1 MHLLDKI
8 EHHAWVN
15 PDRIAITHGGDT
27 LTYAKLWATI
37 IAVAKNATDDGAK
50 PGDRFLFAAKPTP
63 FSLAATLGLLRAG
76 LTLVFVDPFS
86 APALFKTRA
95 DLVGPRYVVSDSLLY
110 LIGHKRLGWA
120 LDLAKVTVCDYAEVT
135 QAKHLYLGPW
145 LPGLPR
151 LASAI
156 SVWFQ
161 TKSEAQL
168 PVLDGEQPAII
179 TFTSGTTGDPKGV
192 VHTLSTISA
201 NLDNF
206 GELFNVQPGDLIY
219 SEPMTVGIVSLAHGA
234 NWWIPE
240 KHTPA
245 PGKIDLLFGVP
256 TEILAFLEKTK
267 NRNIVVKAAATGAAP
282 VLPSLVWEIDAAFGA
297 DCRIVNVY
305 GMTEMLPVAVCD
317 ARLKAEFL
325 EGDLLGTPIGDTRVK
340 IAEDG
345 EILVQGS
352 GLMKHYFGREPQ
364 QWHPTGDLGF
374 VNENGMVVML
384 GRKKNMLIRGN
395 KNIYPSLYEP
405 GLTTIEGVADAVL
418 SGSPDEFGDDRV
430 VLFIA
435 AKPGFEAAAVL
446 ERVKARQ
453 REFIDA
459 DALPDRIKLLASVP
473 TSGRANKID
482 MPALAALAKEI
493 FEGANV

>member
-1 MHLLDKI
+1 
-8 EHHAWVN
+8 
-15 PDRIAITHGGDT
+15 
-27 LTYAKLWATI
+27 
-37 IAVAKNATDDGAK
+37 
-50 PGDRFLFAAKPTP
+50 
-63 FSLAATLGLLRAG
+63 
-76 LTLVFVDPFS
+76 
-86 APALFKTRA
+86 
-95 DLVGPRYVVSDSLLY
+95 
-110 LIGHKRLGWA
+110 
-120 LDLAKVTVCDYAEVT
+120 
-135 QAKHLYLGPW
+135 

-151 LASAI
+151 PSSSISA
-156 SVWFQ
+156 WFQ
-161 TKSEAQL
+161 TKSDAEL
-168 PVLDGEQPAII
+168 PVLDSAQPAII

-206 GELFNVQPGDLIY
+206 GELFNVQPGELIY
-219 SEPMTVGIVSLAHGA
+219 SEPMTVGIVALAHGA
-234 NWWIPE
+234 NWCIPE

-256 TEILAFLEKTK
+256 TEILSFLEKTK

-282 VLPSLVWEIDAAFGA
+282 VLPSLVRAIDAAFGA

-317 ARLKAEFL
+317 ARLKANDL
-325 EGDLLGTPIGDTRVK
+325 EGDLLGTPIGDTCVK

-352 GLMKHYFGREPQ
+352 GLMIHYFGREPQ

-374 VNENGMVVML
+374 VNDEGMIVML

-405 GLTTIEGVADAVL
+405 GLTTIEGVADAVI

-430 VLFIA
+430 VLFIVVE
-435 AKPGFEAAAVL
+435 PGFDATVVL
-446 ERVKARQ
+446 ERVKSRQ
-453 REFIDA
+453 REFIDT
-459 DALPDRIKLLASVP
+459 DALPDRIELLASVP
-473 TSGRANKID
+473 TSGRANKRD
-482 MPALAALAKEI
+482 MPAIAAIAKAV
-493 FEGANV
+493 FEGARV